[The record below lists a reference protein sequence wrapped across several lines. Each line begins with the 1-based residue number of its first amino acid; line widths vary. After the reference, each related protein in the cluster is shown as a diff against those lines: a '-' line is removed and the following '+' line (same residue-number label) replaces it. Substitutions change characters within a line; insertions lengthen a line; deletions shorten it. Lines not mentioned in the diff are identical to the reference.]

1 MMNLPAFPDQNRP
14 DRGVLSLS
22 GENVLGFLNNLV
34 TCEVAN
40 LNVGEARYGALLS
53 PQGKILHDM
62 FIFHSETR
70 VLIDCAA
77 SQIAD
82 LVKRLT
88 LYRLRA
94 KIGIEI
100 DNTLEVGVHLT
111 QPDDVI
117 AYADPRRA
125 DLGFR
130 SISDAGSFINVPG
143 QPNYDLRRI
152 MLGLADSDGDIGSEK
167 IFPHEANFDQMGA
180 VNFSKGCY
188 VGQEVVSRMQHR
200 GTARSRF
207 LPIRTGP
214 QHPRDEQITSDGVK
228 IGEAYS
234 HARDMAM
241 ALLRLDRL
249 AEAKAPLMAG
259 PAPVKVEKPDW
270 LGYDVTLPEVAL

>member
-34 TCEVAN
+34 TCELAG

-62 FIFHSETR
+62 FILQSETR

-77 SQIAD
+77 SQVAD

-94 KIGIEI
+94 KVGIEI
-100 DNTLEVGVHLT
+100 DNTIEVSVHLSR
-111 QPDDVI
+111 PDDVI
-117 AYADPRRA
+117 CYADPRHA
-125 DLGFR
+125 DMGFR
-130 SISDAGSFINVPG
+130 SFSDAGTYINSLG

-152 MLGLADSDGDIGSEK
+152 MLGLADSDVDIGSEK
-167 IFPHEANFDQMGA
+167 IFPHEANFDQLGA
-180 VNFSKGCY
+180 VSFSKGCY

-259 PAPVKVEKPDW
+259 PAPVRVEKPDW
-270 LGYDVTLPEVAL
+270 VRYEVSIPEVAL

>member
-1 MMNLPAFPDQNRP
+1 MMNLPIFPDQNRP
-14 DRGVLSLS
+14 GRGVLSLS

-34 TCEVAN
+34 TCELDGLAP
-40 LNVGEARYGALLS
+40 GDARYGALLS

-70 VLIDCAA
+70 VLIDCAS
-77 SQIAD
+77 SQIAE

-88 LYRLRA
+88 RYRLRA

-100 DNTLEVGVHLT
+100 DNTLEVGVHPIR
-111 QPDDVI
+111 PDDVI
-117 AYADPRRA
+117 TYADTRHPEM
-125 DLGFR
+125 GFR
-130 SISDAGSFINVPG
+130 SFSDAGTYINALG

-167 IFPHEANFDQMGA
+167 IFPHEANFDQMAA
-180 VNFSKGCY
+180 VSFSKGCY

-207 LPIRTGP
+207 LPIQTGP
-214 QHPRDEQITSDGVK
+214 QHPRDEQITSGGVK

-249 AEAKAPLMAG
+249 AEVKAPLMAG
-259 PAPVKVEKPDW
+259 PASVKVQKPDW
-270 LGYDVTLPEVAL
+270 LKYDVSIPEVAL

>member
-1 MMNLPAFPDQNRP
+1 MMNLPTFPDQNRP
-14 DRGVLSLS
+14 GRGVLSLS

-34 TCEVAN
+34 TCE
-40 LNVGEARYGALLS
+40 LEGLEVGEARYGALLS

-111 QPDDVI
+111 RPDDVI
-117 AYADPRRA
+117 CYADPRHV
-125 DLGFR
+125 DMGFR
-130 SISDAGSFINVPG
+130 SFSDASTYINALG

-152 MLGLADSDGDIGSEK
+152 MLGLPDSDGDLGVEK

-180 VNFSKGCY
+180 VSFSKGCY

-214 QHPRDEQITSDGVK
+214 QHPRDEQITSDGVM
-228 IGEAYS
+228 IGEVYS
-234 HARDMAM
+234 HARDMGL
-241 ALLRLDRL
+241 ALLRIDRI
-249 AEAKAPLMAG
+249 AEAKAALMAG
-259 PAPVKVEKPDW
+259 PAPVKVEKPEW
-270 LGYDVTLPEVAL
+270 IGYDVTIPEVAR